1 MILEDSKDKKGAF
14 FKKKKRWL
22 SFMLVSYEDIKSK
35 MKDKGEDRR
44 EVNLN
49 GGTGGKRAT

>member
-1 MILEDSKDKKGAF
+1 
-14 FKKKKRWL
+14 
-22 SFMLVSYEDIKSK
+22 MLVSYEDIKSK